1 MKTALTL
8 LVAGAFNVACFFIG
22 ARVGQASSKG
32 ETIVAPTLN
41 PIKMIEERDNR
52 KHARKQQE
60 RIDAILHNIEAYD
73 GTGANQMDIPMGV
86 SE

>member
-22 ARVGQASSKG
+22 AKVGQASSRG
-32 ETIVAPTLN
+32 ETIVPPTLN
-41 PIKMIEERDNR
+41 PFKAIEERENR
-52 KHARKQQE
+52 KHAQKRQE
-60 RIDAILHNIEAYD
+60 RIDAILHNIESYD

-86 SE
+86 DE